1 MFYLRLLLGPEIL
14 WLLFFQT
21 VRHYAHSGVWDTAT
35 CDKWSIRMTYIVPFV
50 LVPLS
55 SLPIFLPF
63 VVKPWFIARFF
74 IASLVGG
81 HYVLQKGLQAHSV
94 QGPGIGTA
102 YMLGIMLIL
111 MVVSLL
117 TVVLPV

>member
-1 MFYLRLLLGPEIL
+1 MLILRLLFGPELL
-14 WLLFFQT
+14 WLLFFQI
-21 VRHYAHSGVWDTAT
+21 VRRYAQPGTMDTAIR
-35 CDKWSIRMTYIVPFV
+35 DKWSIRMTYIVPFV

-55 SLPIFLPF
+55 CLPVFLPF
-63 VVKPWFIARFF
+63 VVKPWFVARFF
-74 IASLVGG
+74 VAGLVGG
-81 HYVLQKGLQAHSV
+81 HYVLQKGLQAHSQ

-111 MVVSLL
+111 MVISLL